1 MVADQPIAEAPGP
14 SSPKTFP
21 PNSVHA
27 VRTAQQMHVAM
38 SQMADQKANMLL
50 AATFLIFTIAIGQA
64 RTTAEPLPLLILGV
78 GAFFS
83 AVLSIL
89 AVMPATHF
97 RTGGRTNILFF
108 GSFATMRED
117 EYLERV
123 LGELRS
129 EEGFLT
135 VMARDL
141 YQNGVVLARKKYRLL
156 GYAYRTFLV
165 ALCCSFVAFVLS
177 YFVALPRIT

>member
-1 MVADQPIAEAPGP
+1 MVDGAASGP
-14 SSPKTFP
+14 KFP
-21 PNSVHA
+21 PNSIHA
-27 VRTAQQMHVAM
+27 VRTAQQIHVAL

-50 AATFLIFTIAIGQA
+50 AATFLVFTIALGQA
-64 RTTAEPLPLLILGV
+64 RDSAEPLPLLILGV

-89 AVMPATHF
+89 AVTPATRF
-97 RTGGRTNILFF
+97 RTGGRLNILFF
-108 GSFATMRED
+108 GSFEQLS
-117 EYLERV
+117 EEEFLERV
-123 LGELRS
+123 MKELRS

-135 VMARDL
+135 IMLRDL

-165 ALCCSFVAFVLS
+165 GLCLSFVAMVLS
-177 YFVALPRIT
+177 YFVELPQLA

>member
-1 MVADQPIAEAPGP
+1 MADQSTPEPHKP
-14 SSPKTFP
+14 FP

-27 VRTAQQMHVAM
+27 VRTAQQIHVQLSA
-38 SQMADQKANMLL
+38 MADQKANMLL

-64 RTTAEPLPLLILGV
+64 RATAEPLPLLILGV
-78 GAFFS
+78 AAFFS

-89 AVMPATHF
+89 AVMPATHYK
-97 RTGGRTNILFF
+97 TGGRLNILFF
-108 GSFATMRED
+108 GSFEKMRED

-123 LGELRS
+123 LSELKS

-135 VMARDL
+135 IMARDL

-165 ALCCSFVAFVLS
+165 GLCLSFLAFILS
-177 YFVALPRIT
+177 YFVDLPALT

>member
-1 MVADQPIAEAPGP
+1 MADQDAGEK
-14 SSPKTFP
+14 PKPFP

-27 VRTAQQMHVAM
+27 VRTAQQIHVAL

-50 AATFLIFTIAIGQA
+50 AATFLVFTIAIGQA
-64 RTTAEPLPLLILGV
+64 RDTAEPLPLVILGI

-83 AVLSIL
+83 AVLSIM

-97 RTGGRTNILFF
+97 PTGGRLNILFF
-108 GSFATMRED
+108 GSFEKIGEE
-117 EYLERV
+117 EYLETMLR
-123 LGELRS
+123 EIRS

-135 VMARDL
+135 LMARDL

-165 ALCCSFVAFVLS
+165 GLCCSFAAFILS
-177 YFVALPRIT
+177 YFVDLPQLT

>member
-1 MVADQPIAEAPGP
+1 MPEASSAEMPR
-14 SSPKTFP
+14 TFP

-27 VRTAQQMHVAM
+27 VRTAQQIHVAL

-50 AATFLIFTIAIGQA
+50 AATFLVFTIALGQA
-64 RTTAEPLPLLILGV
+64 SDSAEPLPLLVLGV

-89 AVMPATHF
+89 AVMPATRF
-97 RTGGRTNILFF
+97 RTGGRLNVLFF
-108 GSFATMRED
+108 GSFEQLSED
-117 EYLERV
+117 EFLERV
-123 LGELRS
+123 MKELKS

-135 VMARDL
+135 IMLRDL

-165 ALCCSFVAFVLS
+165 GLCLSFLAFILGF
-177 YFVALPRIT
+177 FVNLPTLI